1 MVKNFIKFLIVL
13 GGIALIT
20 IILAIVGIINPFNYP
35 PVSWLAHLNQIWT
48 QKVQENGNWY
58 WISGSSNTVV
68 GPTINNITPERVIE
82 KTIVIREAAPAP
94 VAPPPAPAP
103 AQPVPE
109 RPQASAAESEQI
121 QYCEEVTMFQPRG
134 ALVDVNIGGFGGGYY
149 QPYYTPP
156 VIVERSYYYRGSC
169 GVRPLLHNVCTSYNR
184 NWANPSLSQGGNG
197 NRGTTVPC
205 GNQGGGS
212 GSHRR

>member
-20 IILAIVGIINPFNYP
+20 IILAIVGVINPFNYP
-35 PVSWLAHLNQIWT
+35 PVSWLAHLNQNWT

-58 WISGSSNTVV
+58 WISGSSNTIV

-94 VAPPPAPAP
+94 VAPPPSPAP

-109 RPQASAAESEQI
+109 RPQASAEPAEQI
-121 QYCEEVTMFQPRG
+121 QYCEEVTFQPRG
-134 ALVDVNIGGFGGGYY
+134 ALIDVNIGGFGGGYY
-149 QPYYTPP
+149 QPYYAPP
-156 VIVERSYYYRGSC
+156 IIVERGYYDR
-169 GVRPLLHNVCTSYNR
+169 GVRPLPHNVCTSYNR
-184 NWANPSLSQGGNG
+184 NWANPPWNQGGNG
-197 NRGTTVPC
+197 SRGTTVPC
-205 GNQGGGS
+205 GNQGGG
-212 GSHRR
+212 GGHRGR